1 MHHPGVA
8 SSHLKWNRAMIGK
21 FHSIKTKLLIL
32 QGLFLVTILVAGIW
46 SATSKRETMVE
57 GYRNSIQAVVQTSL
71 SIIKA
76 YDARA
81 AKGEFSREEA
91 QIRAKGALRAL
102 RFFGNEYMF
111 GYEFDGTNV
120 FHGVRP
126 DLEGTRKLADF
137 KDSNGVLVIRGLI
150 DSARTGDGTLIYNFP
165 KAGGTEPMPKLAY
178 AAIYEPWGWMIG
190 TGVYIDEVDAAFR
203 STLIET
209 LAVTVAAAL
218 LLGLV
223 GFRLVSRIGM
233 GLDGIATATGRIAKG
248 DLVARVAGT
257 DRGDEVGALA
267 RSVETLRLSAIEAED
282 LRRRHAALE
291 REAEEARRAT
301 MARLADEF
309 EGTVGALVQAVAESA
324 GRLTHTS
331 GAMSSGAEQT
341 TSLMDVAARA
351 AETTSGNVQAVA
363 GATEELAASI
373 REIAQQIAESTT
385 GSARAVED
393 VRRTY
398 ALIEQLDGVAK
409 RTVEVVDL
417 IRSIAEQTNLLALN
431 ATIEAARAGEA
442 GKGFAVVA
450 NEVKSLANQTAK
462 ATDDV
467 QAQIAAMTN
476 ATSSVVEAM
485 RGVGGVIETVN
496 TVASSIS
503 AAIEE
508 QGAATRDISQN
519 VNEAAQGVTSVSN
532 SLTKVCSHATATGQ
546 ASAEVAAAAR
556 SVGERADRMLGE
568 VSAFVARIRQG

>member
-1 MHHPGVA
+1 
-8 SSHLKWNRAMIGK
+8 MIGK
-21 FHSIKTKLLIL
+21 IHSIKAKLLIL
-32 QGLFLVTILVAGIW
+32 LGLFLATVLVAGIW
-46 SATSKRETMVE
+46 SATSKRATMVE

-71 SIIKA
+71 SIISS
-76 YDARA
+76 YDERA

-91 QIRAKGALRAL
+91 QTQAKAALRAL
-102 RFFGNEYMF
+102 RFFGSEYMF

-120 FHGVRP
+120 FHGVRA

-150 DSARTGDGTLIYNFP
+150 ESAKSGDGFLIYNFP
-165 KAGGTEPMPKLAY
+165 KAGGGDPVPKLAL

-190 TGVYIDEVDAAFR
+190 TGVYIDDVDAAFHR
-203 STLIET
+203 TLSET
-209 LAVTVAAAL
+209 LAVTLVASV
-218 LLGLV
+218 LLGLI
-223 GFRLVSRIGM
+223 GFRLVSRIAK
-233 GLDGIATATGRIAKG
+233 GLDDIGTATGRIAKG
-248 DLVARVAGT
+248 DLATQVGGT
-257 DRGDEVGALA
+257 ERRDEVGTLA
-267 RSVETLRLSAIEAED
+267 RSVETLRLSALEAEE
-282 LRRRHAALE
+282 LRRRHATLE
-291 REAEEARRAT
+291 HEAEQTRRAA
-301 MARLADEF
+301 MLRLADEF
-309 EGTVGALVQAVAESA
+309 ESTVGGLVQSVAESA
-324 GRLTHTS
+324 GQLTHTS
-331 GAMSSGAEQT
+331 SAMSGGAEQT
-341 TSLMDVAARA
+341 TRLMDGAARA

-398 ALIEQLDGVAK
+398 ALIEQLDGVAR

-417 IRSIAEQTNLLALN
+417 IRSIAAQTNLLALN

-450 NEVKSLANQTAK
+450 SEVKNLANQTAK

-467 QAQIAAMTN
+467 QAQIAAMTD
-476 ATSSVVEAM
+476 ATSSVVVAM
-485 RGVGGVIETVN
+485 RGVGGAIETVN

-519 VNEAAQGVTSVSN
+519 VNEAAQGVSSVSD
-532 SLTKVCSHATATGQ
+532 SLTLVCSHATATGQ

-556 SVGERADRMLGE
+556 AVGERADRMLTE
-568 VSAFVARIRQG
+568 VSAFVARIRQGCTAARRA

>member
-1 MHHPGVA
+1 
-8 SSHLKWNRAMIGK
+8 MIGK
-21 FHSIKTKLLIL
+21 LHSIKAKLLIL
-32 QGLFLVTILVAGIW
+32 QGLFLVAILVGGIW

-71 SIIKA
+71 SIMKS

-91 QIRAKGALRAL
+91 QTLAKGALRAL

-111 GYEFDGTNV
+111 GYDFDGTNM
-120 FHGVRP
+120 FHGVRA

-150 DSARTGDGTLIYNFP
+150 DAARSGDGTLIYNFP

-190 TGVYIDEVDAAFR
+190 TGVYIDDVDAAFR
-203 STLIET
+203 ATLIQT
-209 LAVTVAAAL
+209 LLVTLAAAL
-218 LLGLV
+218 LLGLF
-223 GFRLVSRIGM
+223 GFRLVSRIGK
-233 GLDGIATATGRIAKG
+233 GLDGIAHATDRIAKG
-248 DLVARVAGT
+248 DLAAQVAGA
-257 DRGDEVGALA
+257 DRADEVGALA

-291 REAEEARRAT
+291 REAEEGRRAT
-301 MARLADEF
+301 MRRLADEF
-309 EGTVGALVQAVAESA
+309 ESTVGGLVHSVAESA
-324 GRLTHTS
+324 GQLTHTS
-331 GAMSSGAEQT
+331 GEMSRGAEQT
-341 TSLMDVAARA
+341 TRLMDGAARA
-351 AETTSGNVQAVA
+351 AGTTSGNVQAVA

-398 ALIEQLDGVAK
+398 ALIEQLDGVAR

-450 NEVKSLANQTAK
+450 SEVKNLANQTAK

-467 QAQIAAMTN
+467 QAQIAAMTD

-485 RGVGGVIETVN
+485 RGVGGAIETVN
-496 TVASSIS
+496 NVASSIS

-519 VNEAAQGVTSVSN
+519 VNEAAQGVSSVSD
-532 SLTKVCSHATATGQ
+532 SLNLVCSHATATGQ

-556 SVGERADRMLGE
+556 AVGERADRMLGE

>member
-1 MHHPGVA
+1 
-8 SSHLKWNRAMIGK
+8 MIDK
-21 FHSIKTKLLIL
+21 LHSIKAKLLIL
-32 QGLFLVTILVAGIW
+32 LGLFLVTLLVAGIW

-71 SIIKA
+71 SIIKS

-91 QIRAKGALRAL
+91 QTQAKAALRAL
-102 RFFGNEYMF
+102 RFFGSEYMF

-120 FHGVRP
+120 FHGVRA

-150 DSARTGDGTLIYNFP
+150 ESAKAGDGFLIYNFP
-165 KAGGTEPMPKLAY
+165 KASGGDPVPKLAF

-190 TGVYIDEVDAAFR
+190 TGVYIDDVDAAFR
-203 STLIET
+203 RTLLET
-209 LAVTVAAAL
+209 LVVTLVASV
-218 LLGLV
+218 LLGLF
-223 GFRLVSRIGM
+223 GFRLVSRISK
-233 GLDGIATATGRIAKG
+233 GLDGISTATGRIAKG
-248 DLVARVAGT
+248 DLATQVGGT
-257 DRGDEVGALA
+257 ERRDEVGALA
-267 RSVETLRLSAIEAED
+267 RSVETLRLSAVEAEA

-291 REAEEARRAT
+291 QEAEQARRAT
-301 MARLADEF
+301 MLRFADEF
-309 EGTVGALVQAVAESA
+309 ESTVGGLVRSVADSA
-324 GRLTHTS
+324 GQLTHTS

-341 TSLMDVAARA
+341 TRLMDGAARA

-450 NEVKSLANQTAK
+450 SEVKNLANQTAK

-467 QAQIAAMTN
+467 QAQIAAMTD

-485 RGVGGVIETVN
+485 RGVGGAIETVN
-496 TVASSIS
+496 NVASSIS

-519 VNEAAQGVTSVSN
+519 VNEAAQGVSSVSD
-532 SLTKVCSHATATGQ
+532 SLNLVCSHATATGQ
-546 ASAEVAAAAR
+546 ASTEVAAAAR
-556 SVGERADRMLGE
+556 AVGERADRMLSE

>member
-1 MHHPGVA
+1 
-8 SSHLKWNRAMIGK
+8 MIGK
-21 FHSIKTKLLIL
+21 IHSIKAKLLIL
-32 QGLFLVTILVAGIW
+32 LGLFLATVLVAGIW
-46 SATSKRETMVE
+46 SATSKRATMVE

-71 SIIKA
+71 SIISS
-76 YDARA
+76 YDERA

-91 QIRAKGALRAL
+91 QTQAKAALRAL
-102 RFFGNEYMF
+102 RFFGSEYMF

-120 FHGVRP
+120 FHGVRA

-150 DSARTGDGTLIYNFP
+150 ESAKSGDGFLIYNFP
-165 KAGGTEPMPKLAY
+165 KAGGGDPVPKLAL

-190 TGVYIDEVDAAFR
+190 TGVYIDDVDAAFHR
-203 STLIET
+203 TLSET
-209 LAVTVAAAL
+209 LAVTLVASV
-218 LLGLV
+218 LLGLI
-223 GFRLVSRIGM
+223 GFRLVSRIAK
-233 GLDGIATATGRIAKG
+233 GLDDIGTATGRIAKG
-248 DLVARVAGT
+248 DLATQVGGT
-257 DRGDEVGALA
+257 ERRDEVGTLA
-267 RSVETLRLSAIEAED
+267 RSVETLRLSALEAEE
-282 LRRRHAALE
+282 LRRRHATLE
-291 REAEEARRAT
+291 HEAEQTRRAA
-301 MARLADEF
+301 MLRLADEF
-309 EGTVGALVQAVAESA
+309 ESTVGGLVQSVAESA
-324 GRLTHTS
+324 GQLTHTS
-331 GAMSSGAEQT
+331 SAMSGGAEQT
-341 TSLMDVAARA
+341 TRLMDGAARA

-398 ALIEQLDGVAK
+398 ALIEQLDGVAR

-417 IRSIAEQTNLLALN
+417 IRSIAAQTNLLALN

-450 NEVKSLANQTAK
+450 SEVKNLANQTAK

-467 QAQIAAMTN
+467 QAQIAAMTD
-476 ATSSVVEAM
+476 ATSSVVVAM
-485 RGVGGVIETVN
+485 RGVGGAIETVN

-519 VNEAAQGVTSVSN
+519 VNEAAQGVSSVSD
-532 SLTKVCSHATATGQ
+532 SLTLVCSHATATGQ

-556 SVGERADRMLGE
+556 AVGERADRMLTE

>member
-1 MHHPGVA
+1 MV
-8 SSHLKWNRAMIGK
+8 GK
-21 FHSIKTKLLIL
+21 LHSIKAKLLIL
-32 QGLFLVTILVAGIW
+32 QGLFLVAILAGGVW

-71 SIIKA
+71 SIMKS

-91 QIRAKGALRAL
+91 QSLAKGALRAL

-150 DSARTGDGTLIYNFP
+150 DAARSGDGTLIYNFP
-165 KAGGTEPMPKLAY
+165 KAGGTDPMPKLAY

-190 TGVYIDEVDAAFR
+190 TGVYIDDVDAAFR
-203 STLIET
+203 ATLIKT
-209 LAVTVAAAL
+209 LLVTLAAAL
-218 LLGLV
+218 LLGLF
-223 GFRLVSRIGM
+223 GFRLVSRIGK
-233 GLDGIATATGRIAKG
+233 GLDGIADATDRIAKG
-248 DLVARVAGT
+248 DLAAQVAGA
-257 DRGDEVGALA
+257 DRADEVGALA

-282 LRRRHAALE
+282 LRRRHATLE
-291 REAEEARRAT
+291 REAEEGRRAT
-301 MARLADEF
+301 MRRLADEF
-309 EGTVGALVQAVAESA
+309 ESTVGALVHSVAESA
-324 GRLTHTS
+324 GQLTHTS
-331 GAMSSGAEQT
+331 GEMSRGAEQT
-341 TSLMDVAARA
+341 TRLMDGAARA
-351 AETTSGNVQAVA
+351 AGTTSGNVQAVA

-398 ALIEQLDGVAK
+398 ALIEQLDGVAR

-450 NEVKSLANQTAK
+450 SEVKNLANQTAK

-467 QAQIAAMTN
+467 QAQIAAMTD

-485 RGVGGVIETVN
+485 RGVGGAIETVN
-496 TVASSIS
+496 NVASSIS

-519 VNEAAQGVTSVSN
+519 VNEAAQGVSSVSD
-532 SLTKVCSHATATGQ
+532 SLNLVCSHATATGQ

-556 SVGERADRMLGE
+556 AVGERADRMLGE

>member
-1 MHHPGVA
+1 MV
-8 SSHLKWNRAMIGK
+8 GK
-21 FHSIKTKLLIL
+21 LHSIKAKLLIL
-32 QGLFLVTILVAGIW
+32 QGLFLVAILMGGIW

-71 SIIKA
+71 SIMKS

-91 QIRAKGALRAL
+91 QTLAKGALRAL

-150 DSARTGDGTLIYNFP
+150 DAARSGDGTLIYNFP

-190 TGVYIDEVDAAFR
+190 TGVYIDDVDAAFR
-203 STLIET
+203 ATLIKT
-209 LAVTVAAAL
+209 LLVTLAAAL
-218 LLGLV
+218 LLGLF
-223 GFRLVSRIGM
+223 GFRLVSRIGK
-233 GLDGIATATGRIAKG
+233 GLDGIAHATDRIAKG
-248 DLVARVAGT
+248 DLAAQVAGA
-257 DRGDEVGALA
+257 DRADEVGALA

-291 REAEEARRAT
+291 REAEEGRRAT
-301 MARLADEF
+301 MRRLADEF
-309 EGTVGALVQAVAESA
+309 ESTVGALVHSVAESA
-324 GRLTHTS
+324 GQLTHTS
-331 GAMSSGAEQT
+331 GEMSRGAEQT
-341 TSLMDVAARA
+341 TRLMDGAARA
-351 AETTSGNVQAVA
+351 AGTTSGNVQAVA

-398 ALIEQLDGVAK
+398 ALIEQLDGVAR

-450 NEVKSLANQTAK
+450 SEVKNLANQTAK

-467 QAQIAAMTN
+467 QAQIAAMTD

-485 RGVGGVIETVN
+485 RGVGGAIETVN
-496 TVASSIS
+496 NVASSIS

-519 VNEAAQGVTSVSN
+519 VNEAAQGVSSVSD
-532 SLTKVCSHATATGQ
+532 SLNLVCSHATATGQ

-556 SVGERADRMLGE
+556 AVGERADRMLGE

>member
-1 MHHPGVA
+1 
-8 SSHLKWNRAMIGK
+8 MIGK
-21 FHSIKTKLLIL
+21 IHSIKAKLLIL
-32 QGLFLVTILVAGIW
+32 LGLFLATVLVAGIW
-46 SATSKRETMVE
+46 SATSKRATMVE

-71 SIIKA
+71 SIISS
-76 YDARA
+76 YDERA

-91 QIRAKGALRAL
+91 QTQAKAALRAL
-102 RFFGNEYMF
+102 RFFGSEYMF

-120 FHGVRP
+120 FQGVRA

-150 DSARTGDGTLIYNFP
+150 ESAKSGDGFLIYNFP
-165 KAGGTEPMPKLAY
+165 KAGGGDPVPKLAL

-190 TGVYIDEVDAAFR
+190 TGVYIDDVDAAFHR
-203 STLIET
+203 TLSET
-209 LAVTVAAAL
+209 LAVTLVASV
-218 LLGLV
+218 LLGLI
-223 GFRLVSRIGM
+223 GFRLVSRIAK
-233 GLDGIATATGRIAKG
+233 GLDDIGTATGRIAKG
-248 DLVARVAGT
+248 DLATQVGGT
-257 DRGDEVGALA
+257 ERRDEVGTVA
-267 RSVETLRLSAIEAED
+267 RSVETLRLSALEAEE
-282 LRRRHAALE
+282 LRRRHATLE
-291 REAEEARRAT
+291 HEAEQTRRAA
-301 MARLADEF
+301 MLRLADEF
-309 EGTVGALVQAVAESA
+309 ESTVGGLVQSVAESA
-324 GRLTHTS
+324 GQLTHTS
-331 GAMSSGAEQT
+331 SAMSGGAEQT
-341 TSLMDVAARA
+341 TRLMDGAARA

-398 ALIEQLDGVAK
+398 ALIEQLDGVAR

-417 IRSIAEQTNLLALN
+417 IRSIAAQTNLLALN

-450 NEVKSLANQTAK
+450 SEVKNLANQTAK

-467 QAQIAAMTN
+467 QAQIAAMTD
-476 ATSSVVEAM
+476 ATSSVVVAM
-485 RGVGGVIETVN
+485 RGVGGAIETVN

-519 VNEAAQGVTSVSN
+519 VNEAAQGVSSVSD
-532 SLTKVCSHATATGQ
+532 SLTLVCSHAFATGQ

-556 SVGERADRMLGE
+556 AVGERADRMLTE

>member
-1 MHHPGVA
+1 
-8 SSHLKWNRAMIGK
+8 MIGK
-21 FHSIKTKLLIL
+21 LHSIKAKLLIL
-32 QGLFLVTILVAGIW
+32 QGLFLVAILVGGIW

-71 SIIKA
+71 SIMKS

-91 QIRAKGALRAL
+91 QTLAKGALRAL

-137 KDSNGVLVIRGLI
+137 RDSNGVLVIRGLI
-150 DSARTGDGTLIYNFP
+150 DSARGGDGTLIYNFP

-190 TGVYIDEVDAAFR
+190 TGVYIDDVDAAFR
-203 STLIET
+203 ATLIKT
-209 LAVTVAAAL
+209 LLVTLAAAL
-218 LLGLV
+218 LLGLF
-223 GFRLVSRIGM
+223 GFRLVSRIGK
-233 GLDGIATATGRIAKG
+233 GLDGIAHATDRIARG
-248 DLVARVAGT
+248 DLVAQVAGA
-257 DRGDEVGALA
+257 DRADEVGALA

-291 REAEEARRAT
+291 REAEEGRRAT
-301 MARLADEF
+301 MRRLADEF
-309 EGTVGALVQAVAESA
+309 ESTVGALVHSVAESA
-324 GRLTHTS
+324 GQLTHTS
-331 GAMSSGAEQT
+331 GEMSRGAEQT
-341 TSLMDVAARA
+341 TRLMDGAARA
-351 AETTSGNVQAVA
+351 AGTTSGNVQAVA

-398 ALIEQLDGVAK
+398 ALIEQLDGVAR

-450 NEVKSLANQTAK
+450 SEVKNLANQTAK

-467 QAQIAAMTN
+467 QAQIAAMTD

-485 RGVGGVIETVN
+485 RGVGGAIETVN
-496 TVASSIS
+496 NVASSIS

-519 VNEAAQGVTSVSN
+519 VNEAAQGVSSVSD
-532 SLTKVCSHATATGQ
+532 SLNLVCSHATATGQ

-556 SVGERADRMLGE
+556 MVGERADRMLGE

>member
-1 MHHPGVA
+1 
-8 SSHLKWNRAMIGK
+8 MIGK
-21 FHSIKTKLLIL
+21 IHSIKAKLLIL
-32 QGLFLVTILVAGIW
+32 LGLFLATVLVAGIW
-46 SATSKRETMVE
+46 SATSKRATMVE

-71 SIIKA
+71 SIISS
-76 YDARA
+76 YDERA

-91 QIRAKGALRAL
+91 QTQAKAALRAL
-102 RFFGNEYMF
+102 RFFGSEYMF

-120 FHGVRP
+120 FHGVRA

-150 DSARTGDGTLIYNFP
+150 ESAKSGDGFLIYNFP
-165 KAGGTEPMPKLAY
+165 KAGGGDPVPKLAL

-190 TGVYIDEVDAAFR
+190 TGVYIDDVDAAFHR
-203 STLIET
+203 TLSET
-209 LAVTVAAAL
+209 LAVTLVASV
-218 LLGLV
+218 LLGLI
-223 GFRLVSRIGM
+223 GFRLVSRIAK
-233 GLDGIATATGRIAKG
+233 GLDDIGTATGRIAKG
-248 DLVARVAGT
+248 DLATQVGGT
-257 DRGDEVGALA
+257 ERRDEVGTLA
-267 RSVETLRLSAIEAED
+267 RSVETLRLSALEAEE
-282 LRRRHAALE
+282 LRRRHATLE
-291 REAEEARRAT
+291 HEAEQTRRAA
-301 MARLADEF
+301 MLRLADEF
-309 EGTVGALVQAVAESA
+309 ESTVGGLVHSVAESA
-324 GRLTHTS
+324 GQLTHTS
-331 GAMSSGAEQT
+331 SAMSGGAEQT
-341 TSLMDVAARA
+341 TRLMDGAARA

-398 ALIEQLDGVAK
+398 ALIEQLDGVAR

-417 IRSIAEQTNLLALN
+417 IRSIAAQTNLLALN

-450 NEVKSLANQTAK
+450 SEVKNLANQTAK

-467 QAQIAAMTN
+467 QAQIAAMTD
-476 ATSSVVEAM
+476 ATSSVVVAM
-485 RGVGGVIETVN
+485 RGVGGAIETVN

-519 VNEAAQGVTSVSN
+519 VNEAAQGVSSVSD
-532 SLTKVCSHATATGQ
+532 SLTLVCSHATATGQ

-556 SVGERADRMLGE
+556 AVGERADRMLTE

>member
-1 MHHPGVA
+1 
-8 SSHLKWNRAMIGK
+8 MIGK
-21 FHSIKTKLLIL
+21 IHSIKAKLLIL
-32 QGLFLVTILVAGIW
+32 LGLFLATVLVAGIW
-46 SATSKRETMVE
+46 SATSKRATMVE

-71 SIIKA
+71 SIIRS
-76 YDARA
+76 YDERA

-91 QIRAKGALRAL
+91 QTQAKAALRAL
-102 RFFGNEYMF
+102 RFFGSEYMF

-120 FHGVRP
+120 FHGVRA

-150 DSARTGDGTLIYNFP
+150 ESAKSGDGFLIYNFP
-165 KAGGTEPMPKLAY
+165 KAGGGDPVPKLAL

-190 TGVYIDEVDAAFR
+190 TGVYIDDVDAAFHR
-203 STLIET
+203 TLSET
-209 LAVTVAAAL
+209 LAVTLVASV
-218 LLGLV
+218 LLGLI
-223 GFRLVSRIGM
+223 GFRLVSRIAK
-233 GLDGIATATGRIAKG
+233 GLDDIGTATGRIAKG
-248 DLVARVAGT
+248 DLATQVGGT
-257 DRGDEVGALA
+257 ERRDEVGTLA
-267 RSVETLRLSAIEAED
+267 RSVETLRLSALEAEE
-282 LRRRHAALE
+282 LRRRHATLE
-291 REAEEARRAT
+291 HEAEQTRRAA
-301 MARLADEF
+301 MLRLADEF
-309 EGTVGALVQAVAESA
+309 ESTVGGLVQSVAESA
-324 GRLTHTS
+324 GQLTHTS
-331 GAMSSGAEQT
+331 SAMSGGAEQT
-341 TSLMDVAARA
+341 ARLMDGAARA

-398 ALIEQLDGVAK
+398 ALIEQLDGVAR

-417 IRSIAEQTNLLALN
+417 IRSIAAQTNLLALN

-450 NEVKSLANQTAK
+450 IEVKNLANQTTK

-467 QAQIAAMTN
+467 QAQIAAMTD
-476 ATSSVVEAM
+476 ATSSVVVAM
-485 RGVGGVIETVN
+485 RGVGGAIETVN

-519 VNEAAQGVTSVSN
+519 VNEAAQGVSSVSD
-532 SLTKVCSHATATGQ
+532 SLTLVCSHATATGQ

-556 SVGERADRMLGE
+556 AVGERADRMLTE

>member
-1 MHHPGVA
+1 
-8 SSHLKWNRAMIGK
+8 MIDK
-21 FHSIKTKLLIL
+21 LHSIKAKLLIL
-32 QGLFLVTILVAGIW
+32 LGLFLVTILVAGIW
-46 SATSKRETMVE
+46 SATSKRETMEE

-71 SIIKA
+71 SIIKS

-91 QIRAKGALRAL
+91 QTQAKAALRSL
-102 RFFGNEYMF
+102 RFFGSEYMF

-120 FHGVRP
+120 FHGVRA

-150 DSARTGDGTLIYNFP
+150 ESAKSSDGFLIYNFP
-165 KAGGTEPMPKLAY
+165 KASGGDPVPKLAF

-190 TGVYIDEVDAAFR
+190 TGVYIDDVDAAFR
-203 STLIET
+203 RTLLET
-209 LAVTVAAAL
+209 LVVTLVASV
-218 LLGLV
+218 LLGLF
-223 GFRLVSRIGM
+223 GFRLVSRISK
-233 GLDGIATATGRIAKG
+233 GLNGISTATGRIAKG
-248 DLVARVAGT
+248 DLATQVGGT
-257 DRGDEVGALA
+257 ERRDEVGALA
-267 RSVETLRLSAIEAED
+267 RSVETLRLSAVEAEE

-291 REAEEARRAT
+291 QEAEQARRAT
-301 MARLADEF
+301 MLRFADEF
-309 EGTVGALVQAVAESA
+309 ENTVGGLVRSVAESA
-324 GRLTHTS
+324 GQLTHTS

-341 TSLMDVAARA
+341 TRLMDGAARA

-398 ALIEQLDGVAK
+398 ALIEQLDGVAR

-450 NEVKSLANQTAK
+450 SEVKNLANQTAK

-467 QAQIAAMTN
+467 QAQIAAMTD

-485 RGVGGVIETVN
+485 RGVGGAIETVN
-496 TVASSIS
+496 NVASSIS

-519 VNEAAQGVTSVSN
+519 VNEAAQGVSSVSD
-532 SLTKVCSHATATGQ
+532 SLNLVCSHATATGQ
-546 ASAEVAAAAR
+546 ASTEVAAAAR
-556 SVGERADRMLGE
+556 AVGERADRMLNE

>member
-1 MHHPGVA
+1 
-8 SSHLKWNRAMIGK
+8 MIGK
-21 FHSIKTKLLIL
+21 LHSIKAKLLIL
-32 QGLFLVTILVAGIW
+32 QGLFLVAILVGGIW

-71 SIIKA
+71 SIMKS

-91 QIRAKGALRAL
+91 QTLAKGALRAL

-150 DSARTGDGTLIYNFP
+150 DSARSGDGTLIYNFP

-190 TGVYIDEVDAAFR
+190 TGVYIDDVDAAFR
-203 STLIET
+203 ATLIKT
-209 LAVTVAAAL
+209 LVVTLAAAL
-218 LLGLV
+218 LLGLF
-223 GFRLVSRIGM
+223 GFRLVSRIGK
-233 GLDGIATATGRIAKG
+233 GLDGIAHATDRIAKG
-248 DLVARVAGT
+248 DLAAQVAGA
-257 DRGDEVGALA
+257 DRADEVGALA

-291 REAEEARRAT
+291 REAEEGRRAT
-301 MARLADEF
+301 MRRLADEF
-309 EGTVGALVQAVAESA
+309 ESTVGALVHSVAESA
-324 GRLTHTS
+324 GQLTHTS
-331 GAMSSGAEQT
+331 GEMSCGAEQT
-341 TSLMDVAARA
+341 TRLMDGAARA
-351 AETTSGNVQAVA
+351 AGTTSGNVQAVA

-398 ALIEQLDGVAK
+398 ALIEQLDGVAR

-450 NEVKSLANQTAK
+450 SEVKNLANQTAK

-467 QAQIAAMTN
+467 QAQIAAMTD

-485 RGVGGVIETVN
+485 RGVGGAIETVN
-496 TVASSIS
+496 NVASSIS

-519 VNEAAQGVTSVSN
+519 VNEAAQGVSSVSD
-532 SLTKVCSHATATGQ
+532 SLNLVCSHATATGQ

-556 SVGERADRMLGE
+556 TVGERADRMLGE

>member
-1 MHHPGVA
+1 
-8 SSHLKWNRAMIGK
+8 MIGK
-21 FHSIKTKLLIL
+21 LHSIKAKLLIL
-32 QGLFLVTILVAGIW
+32 QGLFLVAILVGGIW

-71 SIIKA
+71 SIMKS

-91 QIRAKGALRAL
+91 QTLAKGALRAL

-120 FHGVRP
+120 FHGVRA
-126 DLEGTRKLADF
+126 DLESTRKLADF

-150 DSARTGDGTLIYNFP
+150 DAARSGDGTLIYNFP

-190 TGVYIDEVDAAFR
+190 TGVYIDDVDAAFR
-203 STLIET
+203 ATLIKT
-209 LAVTVAAAL
+209 LLVTLAAAL
-218 LLGLV
+218 LLGLF
-223 GFRLVSRIGM
+223 GFRLVSRIGK
-233 GLDGIATATGRIAKG
+233 GLDGIAHATDRIAKG
-248 DLVARVAGT
+248 DLAAEVAGA
-257 DRGDEVGALA
+257 DRADEVGALA

-291 REAEEARRAT
+291 REAEEGRRAT
-301 MARLADEF
+301 MRRLADEF
-309 EGTVGALVQAVAESA
+309 ESTVGALVHSVAESA
-324 GRLTHTS
+324 GQLTHTS

-341 TSLMDVAARA
+341 TRLMDGAARA
-351 AETTSGNVQAVA
+351 AGTTSGNVQAVA

-398 ALIEQLDGVAK
+398 ALIEQLDGVAR

-450 NEVKSLANQTAK
+450 SEVKNLANQTAK

-467 QAQIAAMTN
+467 QAQIAAMTD

-485 RGVGGVIETVN
+485 RGVGGAIETVN
-496 TVASSIS
+496 NVASSIS

-519 VNEAAQGVTSVSN
+519 VNEAAQGVSSVSD
-532 SLTKVCSHATATGQ
+532 SLNLVCSHATATGQ

-556 SVGERADRMLGE
+556 AVGERADRMLGE

>member
-1 MHHPGVA
+1 
-8 SSHLKWNRAMIGK
+8 MITRL
-21 FHSIKTKLLIL
+21 HNIKAKLLIL
-32 QGLFLVTILVAGIW
+32 QGLFLVAILAAGIW
-46 SATSKRETMVE
+46 SATSKRTTMVE

-71 SIIKA
+71 SIMQA
-76 YDARA
+76 YEARA

-91 QIRAKGALRAL
+91 QSRAKGELRAI
-102 RFFGNEYMF
+102 RYFGNEYMF
-111 GYEFDGTNV
+111 GYLFDGTNM

-150 DSARTGDGTLIYNFP
+150 DSARSGDGFLIYNFP
-165 KAGGTEPMPKLAY
+165 KAGGTEPMPKLAL
-178 AAIYEPWGWMIG
+178 AAIFEPWGWMIG
-190 TGVYIDEVDAAFR
+190 TGVYIDDVDAAFQR
-203 STLIET
+203 TLIET
-209 LAVTVAAAL
+209 LAVTLVTAL
-218 LLGLV
+218 LLGLF
-223 GFRLVSRIGM
+223 GFRLVTRISK
-233 GLDGIATATGRIAKG
+233 GLDSIGSATDRIARG
-248 DLVARVAGT
+248 ELDAEVAGT
-257 DRGDEVGALA
+257 ARSDEVGALA
-267 RSVETLRLSAIEAED
+267 RSVETLRLSAIEAEE

-291 REAEEARRAT
+291 QEAEQARRVD

-309 EGTVGALVQAVAESA
+309 ESSVGALVRSVAESA
-324 GRLTHTS
+324 GQLTHTS

-341 TSLMDVAARA
+341 TRLMGSAAGA

-373 REIAQQIAESTT
+373 REIAQQIAESTA
-385 GSARAVED
+385 GSARALED

-398 ALIEQLDGVAK
+398 ALIEQLDGVAR

-450 NEVKSLANQTAK
+450 SEVKNLANQTAK

-467 QAQIAAMTN
+467 QAQISAMTD
-476 ATSSVVEAM
+476 ATASVVEAM

-496 TVASSIS
+496 DVASSIS

-532 SLTKVCSHATATGQ
+532 SLSMVCSHATATGH
-546 ASAEVAAAAR
+546 ASAEVASAAR
-556 SVGERADRMLGE
+556 KVGERADRMLTE

>member
-1 MHHPGVA
+1 
-8 SSHLKWNRAMIGK
+8 MIGK
-21 FHSIKTKLLIL
+21 LHSIKAKLLIL
-32 QGLFLVTILVAGIW
+32 QGLFLVAILVGGIW

-71 SIIKA
+71 SIMKS

-91 QIRAKGALRAL
+91 QTLAKGALRAL

-150 DSARTGDGTLIYNFP
+150 DSARSGDGTLIYNFP
-165 KAGGTEPMPKLAY
+165 KAGGTEPMPKLAF

-190 TGVYIDEVDAAFR
+190 TGVYIDDVDAAFR
-203 STLIET
+203 STLIKT
-209 LAVTVAAAL
+209 LLVTLAAAL
-218 LLGLV
+218 LLGLF
-223 GFRLVSRIGM
+223 GFRLVSRIGK
-233 GLDGIATATGRIAKG
+233 GLDGIANATDRIAKG
-248 DLVARVAGT
+248 DLGAKVAGA
-257 DRGDEVGALA
+257 DRADEVGALA

-291 REAEEARRAT
+291 REAEEGRRAT
-301 MARLADEF
+301 MRRLADEF
-309 EGTVGALVQAVAESA
+309 ESTVGALVHSVAESA
-324 GRLTHTS
+324 GQLSHTS
-331 GAMSSGAEQT
+331 GAMSRGAEQT
-341 TSLMDVAARA
+341 TRLMDGAARA
-351 AETTSGNVQAVA
+351 AGTTSGNVQAVA

-398 ALIEQLDGVAK
+398 ALIEQLDGVAR

-450 NEVKSLANQTAK
+450 SEVKNLANQTAK

-467 QAQIAAMTN
+467 QAQIAAMTD

-485 RGVGGVIETVN
+485 RGVGGAIETVN
-496 TVASSIS
+496 NVASSIS

-519 VNEAAQGVTSVSN
+519 VNEAAQGVSSVSD
-532 SLTKVCSHATATGQ
+532 SLNLVCSHATATGQ

-556 SVGERADRMLGE
+556 AVGERADRMLGE

>member
-1 MHHPGVA
+1 
-8 SSHLKWNRAMIGK
+8 MIGK
-21 FHSIKTKLLIL
+21 IHSIKAKLLIL
-32 QGLFLVTILVAGIW
+32 LGLFLATVLVAGIW
-46 SATSKRETMVE
+46 SATSKRATMVE

-71 SIIKA
+71 SIISS
-76 YDARA
+76 YDERA

-91 QIRAKGALRAL
+91 QTQAKAALRAL
-102 RFFGNEYMF
+102 RFFGSEYMF

-120 FHGVRP
+120 FHGVRA

-150 DSARTGDGTLIYNFP
+150 ESAKSGDGFLIYNFP
-165 KAGGTEPMPKLAY
+165 KAGGGDPVPKLAL

-190 TGVYIDEVDAAFR
+190 TGVYIDDVDAAFHR
-203 STLIET
+203 TLSET
-209 LAVTVAAAL
+209 LAVTLVASV
-218 LLGLV
+218 LLGLI
-223 GFRLVSRIGM
+223 GFRLVSRIAK
-233 GLDGIATATGRIAKG
+233 GLDDIGTATGRIAKG
-248 DLVARVAGT
+248 DLATQVGGT
-257 DRGDEVGALA
+257 ERRDEVGTLA
-267 RSVETLRLSAIEAED
+267 RSVETLRLSALEAEE
-282 LRRRHAALE
+282 LRRRHATLE
-291 REAEEARRAT
+291 HEAEQTRRAA
-301 MARLADEF
+301 MLRLADEI
-309 EGTVGALVQAVAESA
+309 ESTVGGLVQSVAESA
-324 GRLTHTS
+324 GQLTHTS
-331 GAMSSGAEQT
+331 SAMSGGAEQT
-341 TSLMDVAARA
+341 TRLMDGAARA

-398 ALIEQLDGVAK
+398 ALIEQLDGVAR

-417 IRSIAEQTNLLALN
+417 IRSIAAQTNLLALN

-450 NEVKSLANQTAK
+450 SEVKNLANQTAK

-467 QAQIAAMTN
+467 QAQIAAMTD
-476 ATSSVVEAM
+476 ATSSVVVAM
-485 RGVGGVIETVN
+485 RGVGGAIETVN

-519 VNEAAQGVTSVSN
+519 VNEAAQGVSSVSD
-532 SLTKVCSHATATGQ
+532 SLTLVCSHATATGQ

-556 SVGERADRMLGE
+556 AVGERADRMLTE

>member
-1 MHHPGVA
+1 
-8 SSHLKWNRAMIGK
+8 MI
-21 FHSIKTKLLIL
+21 FRLHSIKAKLLIL
-32 QGLFLVTILVAGIW
+32 QGLFLVAILAAGIW
-46 SATSKRETMVE
+46 SATSKRTTMVE

-71 SIIKA
+71 SIMQA
-76 YDARA
+76 YEARV

-91 QIRAKGALRAL
+91 QSRAKGELRAI
-102 RFFGNEYMF
+102 RYFGNEYMF
-111 GYEFDGTNV
+111 GYLFDGTNM

-150 DSARTGDGTLIYNFP
+150 DSARSGDGFLIYNFP
-165 KAGGTEPMPKLAY
+165 KAGGAEPMPKLAL
-178 AAIYEPWGWMIG
+178 AAIFEPWGWMIG
-190 TGVYIDEVDAAFR
+190 TGVYIDDVDAAFQR
-203 STLIET
+203 TLIET
-209 LAVTVAAAL
+209 LAVTLITAL

-223 GFRLVSRIGM
+223 GFRLVTRISK
-233 GLDGIATATGRIAKG
+233 GLDSIGNATDRIARG
-248 DLVARVAGT
+248 ELGTEVAGT
-257 DRGDEVGALA
+257 ARGDEVGALA
-267 RSVETLRLSAIEAED
+267 RSVETLRLSAIEAEE

-291 REAEEARRAT
+291 QEAEQARRVA

-309 EGTVGALVQAVAESA
+309 ESSVGAMVRSVAESA
-324 GRLTHTS
+324 GQLTHTS

-341 TSLMDVAARA
+341 TRLMGSAAGA

-373 REIAQQIAESTT
+373 REIAQQIAESTS
-385 GSARAVED
+385 GSARALED

-398 ALIEQLDGVAK
+398 ALIEQLDDVAR

-417 IRSIAEQTNLLALN
+417 IRSIAEKTNLLALN

-450 NEVKSLANQTAK
+450 SEVKNLANQTAK

-467 QAQIAAMTN
+467 QAQISAMTD
-476 ATSSVVEAM
+476 ATASVVEAM

-496 TVASSIS
+496 DVASSIS

-532 SLTKVCSHATATGQ
+532 SLSMVCSHATATGQ
-546 ASAEVAAAAR
+546 ASAEVASAAR
-556 SVGERADRMLGE
+556 KMGERADRMLTE